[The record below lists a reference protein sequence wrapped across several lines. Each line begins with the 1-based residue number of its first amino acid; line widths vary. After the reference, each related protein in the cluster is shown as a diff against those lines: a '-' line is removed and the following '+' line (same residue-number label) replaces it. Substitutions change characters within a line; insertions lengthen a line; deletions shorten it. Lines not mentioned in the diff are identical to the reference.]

1 MFNKKVSYVFR
12 IQKLFVF
19 RFYEEK
25 NIATGNCGGG
35 DGGGGGGDGGGC
47 GGGEGGEVR
56 WGWCPPFSL
65 RPCITDEPLFQGEF
79 DQLIMILTH

>member
-25 NIATGNCGGG
+25 NSATGNCGGG
-35 DGGGGGGDGGGC
+35 DGGGGGGDGGG
-47 GGGEGGEVR
+47 GEGGR
-56 WGWCPPFSL
+56 WDGVGA
-65 RPCITDEPLFQGEF
+65 PLFLYGPA
-79 DQLIMILTH
+79 

>member
-35 DGGGGGGDGGGC
+35 DGGGGDGGGGGGDGGGG
-47 GGGEGGEVR
+47 GGGEGGR
-56 WGWCPPFSL
+56 WDGVGA
-65 RPCITDEPLFQGEF
+65 PLFLYGPA
-79 DQLIMILTH
+79 

>member
-35 DGGGGGGDGGGC
+35 DGGGGDDGG
-47 GGGEGGEVR
+47 GGGEGGR
-56 WGWCPPFSL
+56 WDGVGA
-65 RPCITDEPLFQGEF
+65 PLFLYGPA
-79 DQLIMILTH
+79 